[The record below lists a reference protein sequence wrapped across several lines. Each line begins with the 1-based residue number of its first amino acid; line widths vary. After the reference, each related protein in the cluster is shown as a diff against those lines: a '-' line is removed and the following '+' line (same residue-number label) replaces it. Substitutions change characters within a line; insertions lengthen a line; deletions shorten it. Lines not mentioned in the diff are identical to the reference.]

1 MNNPTLKISIEVDEK
16 QREYLE
22 VIKKEIIERM
32 VVSNRD
38 YFNII
43 DESKENL
50 IISFSP
56 NTYSIQ
62 MNMLALEK

>member
-1 MNNPTLKISIEVDEK
+1 MNNPTLKISIEIDEK
-16 QREYLE
+16 HKEYLE
-22 VIKKEIIERM
+22 VIKNEIKERL
-32 VVSNRD
+32 VVSNGT

-50 IISFSP
+50 SIAFSP

>member
-1 MNNPTLKISIEVDEK
+1 MNNPTVKISIEIDEK
-16 QREYLE
+16 HKEYLE
-22 VIKKEIIERM
+22 VIKKEIKGRM
-32 VVSNRD
+32 VVSKD

-43 DESKENL
+43 DESKESL
-50 IISFSP
+50 SIAFSP